1 MEAIM
6 DEDRKTPEKTDNKPE
21 APKTEERPGKVSHI
35 HLTSD
40 DIFRGLL
47 ARLESK
53 DKSGRGR

>member
-1 MEAIM
+1 M